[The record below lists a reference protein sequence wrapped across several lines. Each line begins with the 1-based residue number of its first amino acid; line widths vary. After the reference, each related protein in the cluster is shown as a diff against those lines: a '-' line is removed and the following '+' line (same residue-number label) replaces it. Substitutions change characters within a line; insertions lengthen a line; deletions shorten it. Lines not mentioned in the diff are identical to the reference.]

1 MDFES
6 RVRDCDGGDSKTV
19 RGLHP
24 GYRQGHSKKG
34 GRGSKVLIFHYVPL
48 SRTNEGRRVKSKIED
63 ERQ

>member
-24 GYRQGHSKKG
+24 GYRQDNSKKE

-48 SRTNEGRRVKSKIED
+48 TQTSEGKRVKNKIED